1 MTSVGILPE
10 SLQTALHELV
20 DRVNASDGG
29 VRMILLSTSE
39 GVALQRIPASEKED
53 LLDESLLQS
62 LESTWAPAPKQLA
75 LLKLKRIQQVTAE
88 YSEKTSLIH
97 LYYSPVVVTLI
108 LEPNPNFGVITSTCI
123 PLLETILEPLC
134 TTLLDALH
142 ITPNTTS
149 GTIL

>member
-10 SLQTALHELV
+10 PLQTALHELV

-97 LYYSPVVVTLI
+97 LYYSPVVVTLV

>member
-10 SLQTALHELV
+10 PLQTALHELV

-39 GVALQRIPASEKED
+39 GVALQRIPATEKED

-97 LYYSPVVVTLI
+97 LYYSPVVVTLV